1 MLSLKWSLR
10 SMLLLLTLAGVFLAW
25 KYNQRNQIISAT
37 KHIQSLG
44 GSVVYRWENPTI
56 AMQTMTV
63 SVEHPAKIET
73 KTRTLADGSVENY
86 DKFLFSSK
94 LATANVE
101 LKTLKATGNANE
113 EYGILNFLGN
123 DDIFVDAVRIHEADV
138 DADLIQHLK
147 KLDGLRIV
155 QVCRDI
161 EYFQLSVIDPR
172 YYPATGKQKADRFK
186 ELIRRFEAA
195 KTLINKGLPKI
206 DVVDGS
212 VFQMPENGG

>member
-1 MLSLKWSLR
+1 
-10 SMLLLLTLAGVFLAW
+10 
-25 KYNQRNQIISAT
+25 
-37 KHIQSLG
+37 
-44 GSVVYRWENPTI
+44 
-56 AMQTMTV
+56 MTV

-123 DDIFVDAVRIHEADV
+123 DDIFVDGVRIHEADV

-172 YYPATGKQKADRFK
+172 YYPATGKQKADKFK

-206 DVVDGS
+206 DVIDGS